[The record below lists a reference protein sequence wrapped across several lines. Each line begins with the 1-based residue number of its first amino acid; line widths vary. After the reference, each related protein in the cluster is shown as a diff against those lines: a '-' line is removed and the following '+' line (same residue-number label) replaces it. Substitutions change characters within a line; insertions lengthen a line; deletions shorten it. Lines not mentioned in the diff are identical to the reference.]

1 MEGLVVNKHAAHII
15 HRGGLDGYCA
25 YLYIYMCH
33 VCILAAVSLPLK
45 LGGQV
50 AVRYDAAIIRVCL
63 VVG

>member
-33 VCILAAVSLPLK
+33 VSCVHLSCGKFAFEAWWASGCEI
-45 LGGQV
+45 
-50 AVRYDAAIIRVCL
+50 
-63 VVG
+63 